1 LCPTGERSILGYR
14 HSRRC
19 WCPRWGWWHS
29 RGWRSRHS
37 TLILQNIRS
46 KPGRLE

>member
-1 LCPTGERSILGYR
+1 LCPTWERSILGYR
-14 HSRRC
+14 HSRR
-19 WCPRWGWWHS
+19 WRHSRRGWRHS

-46 KPGRLE
+46 KPGGLE